1 MGLAAFS
8 SNATIASELKFD
20 VFVGFLDVG
29 VVLFVELWGLGM
41 WVWFVLGNFF
51 GELWGLS

>member
-41 WVWFVLGNFF
+41 WVWFGLGNFF
-51 GELWGLS
+51 GELWGLR